1 VRLWV
6 GGTECQFHVQFLY
19 NFFKCKILILGKFV
33 AFSAS
38 CTLCTAGVK
47 SADAKEVIRLTA
59 GGHQVDNPQGQGL
72 GITERTT
79 TVLNI

>member
-33 AFSAS
+33 AQAVHCVQQESNQQMPR
-38 CTLCTAGVK
+38 
-47 SADAKEVIRLTA
+47 RLS
-59 GGHQVDNPQGQGL
+59 D
-72 GITERTT
+72 
-79 TVLNI
+79 